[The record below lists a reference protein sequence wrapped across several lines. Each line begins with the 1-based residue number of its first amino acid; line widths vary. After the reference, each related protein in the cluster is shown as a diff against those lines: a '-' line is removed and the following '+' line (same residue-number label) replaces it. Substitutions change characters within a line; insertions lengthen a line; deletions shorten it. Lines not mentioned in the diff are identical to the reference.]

1 MQTIRLSTVPG
12 VVNAGVNLSQY
23 DVGRQIAF
31 KLYDE
36 SGEYTPPAGATAKI
50 RATKPSGF
58 AFDVAGT
65 ISGNTVTVAITSTM
79 SAESGVFPAEIRITK
94 NDDIL
99 GTANFLWN
107 VERAPRL
114 EGSIDGDAAARSLMQ
129 DLLDAESAAN
139 NAATA
144 ANSAATSA
152 GNAATA
158 ANNAAS
164 SANSAA
170 TAANNAATAANNAAT
185 AANTAAAAANTAAAA
200 ANAAALDVSAEGSV
214 VTIHDGAANAS
225 VYSMLAYIEPIM
237 SGTGAPSLSNPRT
250 ISGWTGMII
259 STTGKNIFDDTNAN
273 WKSGYLINAQGAES
287 SNNSY
292 KYSQLYTKVKPETAY
307 TVQFNK
313 GASAQLACTAACY
326 TKDFAFISRESVIS
340 ATSSTGDLSGTFTTP
355 AGCEFIRINVPKTS
369 TTYIQIEEGDEKTE
383 YEAFGEYYPISWQS
397 GAGTVYAG
405 VLNVTTGVLTVT
417 HAIMDMGD
425 LPVSISPV
433 DHVFRFDVTGR
444 KYGATEV
451 GWCSASEFV
460 GSGVSISNIPDKSFA
475 FADAGTRVLIRDD
488 AYSDNASFIAA
499 YTGQKLVYPLDTP
512 ETYNLTPKSY
522 TTRKLLNTMWTD
534 TGKMYVGYY
543 ADIKTYIATHGG
555 GGGSGAV
562 TQDQLGFLVL
572 SPDSEEE

>member
-36 SGEYTPPAGATAKI
+36 AGEYTPTTGATAKI

-65 ISGNTVTVAITSTM
+65 ISGNTVTVTVTSTM

-129 DLLDAESAAN
+129 DLLDAKDAAN
-139 NAATA
+139 NAATT
-144 ANSAATSA
+144 ANTAATSA

-250 ISGWTGMII
+250 ISGWTGMNI

-273 WKSGYLINAQGAES
+273 WKSGY
-287 SNNSY
+287 
-292 KYSQLYTKVKPETAY
+292 T
-307 TVQFNK
+307 
-313 GASAQLACTAACY
+313 
-326 TKDFAFISRESVIS
+326 
-340 ATSSTGDLSGTFTTP
+340 
-355 AGCEFIRINVPKTS
+355 
-369 TTYIQIEEGDEKTE
+369 
-383 YEAFGEYYPISWQS
+383 
-397 GAGTVYAG
+397 
-405 VLNVTTGVLTVT
+405 
-417 HAIMDMGD
+417 
-425 LPVSISPV
+425 
-433 DHVFRFDVTGR
+433 
-444 KYGATEV
+444 
-451 GWCSASEFV
+451 
-460 GSGVSISNIPDKSFA
+460 
-475 FADAGTRVLIRDD
+475 
-488 AYSDNASFIAA
+488 
-499 YTGQKLVYPLDTP
+499 
-512 ETYNLTPKSY
+512 
-522 TTRKLLNTMWTD
+522 
-534 TGKMYVGYY
+534 
-543 ADIKTYIATHGG
+543 
-555 GGGSGAV
+555 
-562 TQDQLGFLVL
+562 
-572 SPDSEEE
+572 